1 MVKEPKRAQP
11 TRKIE
16 SQFATMIERYF
27 GLSHQGTDVR
37 TEFIAG
43 LTTFLTMV
51 YIIFVNP
58 IILGKTGMD
67 QGAVFVATCVA
78 AAVSTLVMAL
88 YANYPIAL
96 APGMGINA
104 FFAFTIVLTYKYTW
118 QQALAAVFCS
128 GVLFFLISVLPV
140 RQYVLDSIPQNLKL
154 AVSAGVGLFLGIIAL
169 EEAKLIV
176 DHPATLV
183 TLGDLTQPTPVLML
197 LGFVLIAG
205 LNYRRILGAT
215 LIGILVVT
223 LIGLP
228 FGLAQFNGVVSM
240 PPSIVPTLLQL
251 DFSRVTELTF
261 LIVVFSIL
269 FVDVFDNAGT
279 LIGVTHRTGLMKN
292 GKLARMKQALIS
304 DSFAAMFGALIG
316 TSTTHQLHRE
326 RCRCF
331 GGWSHWSDCPVR
343 RPVLR
348 VGAILCAA
356 RGDGARLRFGSG
368 FALCRLRDDARSR
381 GDRLGGHDRICA
393 RRDHRD
399 YNAADLFDCDR
410 HRPWLHHLRA
420 RQNYLWQGEGSFADG
435 DRTCRSVCNQ
445 IRGNGVKFDLNLATV
460 GGSVGDFCGPNGNI
474 CQGRRRKREC
484 RFCDLRPHDRYSSD
498 PRLHS
503 SGDRPV
509 SVA

>member
-1 MVKEPKRAQP
+1 MRRSEAPVGA
-11 TRKIE
+11 
-16 SQFATMIERYF
+16 ALERYF
-27 GLSHQGTDVR
+27 GLSKQGTDVR

-43 LTTFLTMV
+43 VTTFLTMV
-51 YIIFVNP
+51 YIVFVNP

-128 GVLFFLISVLPV
+128 GVLFFLISVLPI
-140 RQYVLDSIPQNLKL
+140 RQYVIDSIPQNLKL

-169 EEAKLIV
+169 EEAKVIV

-223 LIGLP
+223 VIGLP
-228 FGLAQFNGVVSM
+228 FGLAQFNGLVSM
-240 PPSIVPTLLQL
+240 PPSIAPTLLQL

-292 GKLARMKQALIS
+292 GKLARMKEALIS

-316 TSTTHQLHRE
+316 TSTTTSYIE
-326 RCRCF
+326 SAAGVSA
-331 GGWSHWSDCPVR
+331 GGR
-343 RPVLR
+343 TGLTAAF
-348 VGAILCAA
+348 VGVFFLLALFFAPLAGMVPAYASAAALLYVACAMA
-356 RGDGARLRFGSG
+356 RGLAEIDWEDITEYAPAVVCAISMPLTYSIATGIGLGFITYALAKLVSG
-368 FALCRLRDDARSR
+368 KPRESSPAVIALAFLFA
-381 GDRLGGHDRICA
+381 IK
-393 RRDHRD
+393 
-399 YNAADLFDCDR
+399 
-410 HRPWLHHLRA
+410 
-420 RQNYLWQGEGSFADG
+420 FAVTG
-435 DRTCRSVCNQ
+435 
-445 IRGNGVKFDLNLATV
+445 
-460 GGSVGDFCGPNGNI
+460 
-474 CQGRRRKREC
+474 
-484 RFCDLRPHDRYSSD
+484 
-498 PRLHS
+498 
-503 SGDRPV
+503 
-509 SVA
+509 